1 MRKKFKRN
9 SKLTSGFF
17 RRGAV
22 HDRKI
27 NKNYT
32 VRPCLVC
39 NEDFKSEGIH
49 NRVCTLCKST
59 EEWEMGSG
67 YSIIQQ

>member
-9 SKLTSGFF
+9 VKPRSQVF

-27 NKNYT
+27 KKNYT
-32 VRPCLVC
+32 VRPCLSC

-49 NRVCTLCKST
+49 NRICDF
-59 EEWEMGSG
+59 
-67 YSIIQQ
+67 I

>member
-1 MRKKFKRN
+1 MQKKFKRN
-9 SKLTSGFF
+9 VKPRSQVF

-27 NKNYT
+27 KKNYT
-32 VRPCLVC
+32 VRPCLSC

-49 NRVCTLCKST
+49 NRICNLCKGT
-59 EEWEMGSG
+59 EEWEMGND
-67 YSIIQQ
+67 YSFMKQ

>member
-9 SKLTSGFF
+9 SKPRSGFF

-27 NKNYT
+27 KKTYT
-32 VRPCLVC
+32 IRKCMMC
-39 NEDFKSEGIH
+39 QQDFKSSWIG
-49 NRVCTLCKST
+49 NRICEYCKNT
-59 EEWEMGSG
+59 DDWKTGND
-67 YSIIQQ
+67 YSIMEQ